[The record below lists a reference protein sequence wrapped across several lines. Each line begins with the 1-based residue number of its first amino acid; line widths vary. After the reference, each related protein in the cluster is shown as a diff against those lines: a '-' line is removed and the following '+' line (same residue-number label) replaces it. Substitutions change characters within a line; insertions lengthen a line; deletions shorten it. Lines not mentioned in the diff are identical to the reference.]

1 MPTQKH
7 KDFNM
12 TDTQSKPTSFVLKL
26 VHRRQRLLLQS
37 SEFNVPNPEKIFTF
51 HGGYSA
57 GNLQGRITE
66 IETTLDELY
75 PNWEKL

>member
-1 MPTQKH
+1 MIDIQP
-7 KDFNM
+7 
-12 TDTQSKPTSFVLKL
+12 KPTSFVHNL
-26 VHRRQRLLLQS
+26 VRRRQRLLIQS
-37 SEFNVPNPEKIFTF
+37 AEFNVPNPEKVFTF

-66 IETTLDELY
+66 IETTLDEIY